1 MLWRYAVKLAM
12 NGAVLIPYLSFVTN
26 ASVTQIVMSCIVFT
40 VFAFL
45 LVDKLILSYSNN
57 TVATL
62 ADFALTGLFFW
73 IVAGVYRWSLS
84 GWELFLTAALAGVVE
99 AMFHRLLS
107 KWDLTRTPFSP
118 RE

>member
-12 NGAVLIPYLSFVTN
+12 NGSVLIPFLYFVTN
-26 ASVTQIVMSCIVFT
+26 ASVTQIVMSCIVFS

-45 LVDKLILSYSNN
+45 LVDKLILTFSNN
-57 TVATL
+57 TVATS

-73 IVAGVYRWSLS
+73 IVAGVYGWSLS
-84 GWELFLTAALAGVVE
+84 GWELFLTAALAGFVE
-99 AMFHRLLS
+99 AMFHRVLA
-107 KWDLTRTPFSP
+107 KWDLTRTAFSP